1 MTERP
6 TLLSVT
12 DHAVLRY
19 LERKHGVD
27 IEAIRAHIAQ
37 LVARGVDRQGDAVV
51 VEGVKFVLR
60 GHVVVTVGQRQWQ
73 FTKPERDD
81 DA

>member
-1 MTERP
+1 MKSAMLP
-6 TLLSVT
+6 SVT

-37 LVARGVDRQGDAVV
+37 LVARGVEKQGDAVV

-60 GHVVVTVGQRQWQ
+60 GNVVVTVGQRQWV
-73 FTKPERDD
+73 FSKPERDD
-81 DA
+81 A